1 MPQEPVVVPAHDAR
15 ADALRAEG
23 WVVTA
28 RSFGAVLRAADADP
42 VRLRSAVERV
52 AGIVSVRELGPDD
65 QPAMLALD
73 AATLDD
79 YPGGPAT
86 RHVPLTAG
94 TARVPSA
101 VRRAFGAFGAI
112 DADASLVALTV
123 VDVDADGRRAEV
135 DFTVVHPAHRS
146 RGLATAVKAA
156 SVRALLADGVATI
169 RTGGSSGNA
178 GILAA
183 GTAIGFRVDEEWV
196 TLDAPEPRDQ
206 GSRGSG
212 RSGGEADPA
221 DQADR
226 ALREG

>member
-15 ADALRAEG
+15 VDALRAEG
-23 WVVTA
+23 WVVAA
-28 RSFGAVLRAADADP
+28 RSFGAVLHADDADP

-65 QPAMLALD
+65 QAAMLALD

-94 TARVPSA
+94 TARVPA
-101 VRRAFGAFGAI
+101 AARRAFGAVAPDG
-112 DADASLVALTV
+112 SLVALTV
-123 VDVDADGRRAEV
+123 VDLDADGRRAEV

-212 RSGGEADPA
+212 RSGREAGPA
-221 DQADR
+221 DQAVR
-226 ALREG
+226 SLREG